1 MKSPV
6 EKIEIMK
13 TIRILI
19 ADDHQIIHSGI
30 GDILKSH
37 NNLEIVGNAYNGE
50 EAVEKALSLKPD
62 VIFMDISMP
71 KMGGIEATGKINSE
85 LPNIKII
92 ALTQHDENE
101 YVIQILKAGGKGY
114 MHKNSKKED
123 FMDAINRVMN
133 NERYLS
139 YELSFSMVDEILD
152 KSNENKPN
160 PGTVHLTRREIEIIK
175 KIAEE
180 KNNQEIADEFRISL
194 RTVETHRR
202 NIMQKLNAKS
212 VVSIIKYASQHNLID
227 L

>member
-1 MKSPV
+1 M
-6 EKIEIMK
+6 E
-13 TIRILI
+13 TIKILI
-19 ADDHQIIHSGI
+19 VDDHEIIHSGI
-30 GDILKSH
+30 GDILKSQR
-37 NNLEIVGNAYNGE
+37 NFEIVGNAYNGE

-71 KMGGIEATGKINSE
+71 VMCGIEACRRIISE
-85 LPNIKII
+85 IPDTKII
-92 ALTQHDENE
+92 ALTQHEENE

-114 MHKNSKKED
+114 MHKNSKKKD
-123 FMDAINRVMN
+123 FVDAINRVMN
-133 NERYLS
+133 NEKYLS
-139 YELSFSMVDEILD
+139 YELSFSLIDEILD
-152 KSNENKPN
+152 RGDVDSPDSKNI
-160 PGTVHLTRREIEIIK
+160 HLTRREIEIIK

-212 VVSIIKYASQHNLID
+212 VVSIIKYASQKKLID